1 MLKKKDILYI
11 VHNYNSFQK
20 DSIEE
25 AAKYF
30 RNVYVLVRYKPLSR
44 FVKKIPIKWLKKYDD
59 SYVIDSRNLPSNVKI
74 FKTPVWYLPFGIF
87 YKWLGKLHYKAV
99 ETVIQKYNIKFDL
112 VHSHFIW
119 SSGYVG
125 MKIKE
130 RYHVPF
136 VVTGHGFD
144 VYSLPFKDKQ
154 WMRICREILSKADK
168 IITVSSFNKGYILK
182 LVEDK
187 SKISV
192 IYNGFSPEIFYPI
205 EKIEARK
212 KLNIEKSGKICVS
225 VGNLV
230 KIKGYDYLIKAFS
243 GLEKNHENVSLYI
256 VGSGSCHSKLSK
268 IIQNLNLV
276 GKVHLVGAKPHNE
289 IVNWINSA
297 DILVISSLR
306 EGAPVVLLESLS
318 CGVPVVGTDVGIV
331 SDVLTST
338 SYGYI
343 CKTKDVNDLKE
354 KIQMG
359 LSKEWNK
366 KKIAKYGS
374 QFTWSDSIK
383 NLVKVYSN
391 LLETTFK

>member
-1 MLKKKDILYI
+1 MLKEKNILYI

-30 RNVYVLVRYKPLSR
+30 ENVYVLVRYKPISKYI
-44 FVKKIPIKWLKKYDD
+44 KKIPIKWLKKYDD
-59 SYVIDSRNLPSNVKI
+59 SSVVDLRDVPSNVKI

-87 YKWLGKLHYKAV
+87 YKWLGKLHYKSV
-99 ETVIQKYNIKFDL
+99 EAAIEQYQIKFDI

-125 MKIKE
+125 MKLKE
-130 RYHVPF
+130 KYHVPF

-154 WMRICREILSKADK
+154 WTQICREILMKADR
-168 IITVSSFNKGYILK
+168 IITVSSFNRGYLLK

-187 SKISV
+187 SKIDV
-192 IYNGFSPEIFYPI
+192 IYNGFSPELFYPI
-205 EKIEARK
+205 EKSEARK
-212 KLNIEKSGKICVS
+212 KINLPEKEKICVS

-230 KIKGYDYLIKAFS
+230 RIKGFDYLIKAFKE
-243 GLEKNHENVSLYI
+243 LVKDYDNVSLFI
-256 VGSGSCHSKLSK
+256 VGSGPCHSRLNR
-268 IIQNLNLV
+268 IIRDLDLEE
-276 GKVHLVGAKPHNE
+276 KVHLVGAKPHNE
-289 IVNWINSA
+289 IVKWINSA
-297 DILVISSLR
+297 DLLVISSLR
-306 EGAPVVLLESLS
+306 EGAPVVLLEALS

-331 SDVLTST
+331 SDVLTSS

-354 KIQMG
+354 KIEKG
-359 LSKEWNK
+359 LSKKWNRDE
-366 KKIAKYGS
+366 IAQYGS
-374 QFTWSDSIK
+374 QFTWSDSVK
-383 NLVKVYSN
+383 NLVNVYLN
-391 LLETTFK
+391 LLEIKTK

>member
-1 MLKKKDILYI
+1 MLKKKNILYI

-30 RNVYVLVRYKPLSR
+30 KNVYVLVRYKPISR
-44 FVKKIPIKWLKKYDD
+44 FVRKIPIKWLKKYDD
-59 SYVIDSRNLPSNVKI
+59 SYVIDLRNLPSNVKI

-87 YKWLGKLHYKAV
+87 YKWLGKLHYKSV

-130 RYHVPF
+130 KYHVPF

-154 WMRICREILSKADK
+154 WTRICKEILMKADK
-168 IITVSSFNKGYILK
+168 IITVSSFNQGYILK
-182 LVEDK
+182 LIEDK
-187 SKISV
+187 SRISV

-205 EKIEARK
+205 EKIEARGK
-212 KLNIEKSGKICVS
+212 INLTKTGKICVS

-243 GLEKNHENVSLYI
+243 RLEKDYENVSLYI
-256 VGSGSCHSKLSK
+256 VGSGSCHTRLNKMV
-268 IIQNLNLV
+268 QNLNLE
-276 GKVHLVGAKPHNE
+276 GKVHLVGARPHNE

-297 DILVISSLR
+297 DLLVISSLR
-306 EGAPVVLLESLS
+306 EGASVVLLEALS
-318 CGVPVVGTDVGIV
+318 CGVPVIGTNVGIV
-331 SDVLTST
+331 SDVLTSS

-343 CKTKDVNDLKE
+343 CKTKNVDDLKE
-354 KIQMG
+354 KIEKG
-359 LSKEWNK
+359 LSRKWKRE
-366 KKIAKYGS
+366 KIAQYGG
-374 QFTWSDSIK
+374 QFTWSDSVK
-383 NLVKVYSN
+383 KLLKVYLN
-391 LLETTFK
+391 LLEIKTK